1 MLASVLLFAAVAGTA
16 WWARRAVRRR
26 VAGVAC
32 AGIPV
37 DDRPPPSAV
46 GWPPDGAAFTAY
58 VDQGF
63 AAIDAYLSQG
73 HAA

>member
-26 VAGVAC
+26 VAAVAT
-32 AGIPV
+32 AGLPV
-37 DDRPPPSAV
+37 EDLPPRSAV
-46 GWPPDGAAFTAY
+46 GWPPDGAGFTAY
-58 VDQGF
+58 VDQGI
-63 AAIDAYLSQG
+63 AALDAYLSEG